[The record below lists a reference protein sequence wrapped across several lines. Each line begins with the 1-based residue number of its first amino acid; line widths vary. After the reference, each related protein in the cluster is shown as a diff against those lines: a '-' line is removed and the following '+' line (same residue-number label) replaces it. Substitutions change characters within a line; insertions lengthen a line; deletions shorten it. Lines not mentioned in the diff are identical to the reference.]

1 MDYRCHACDAVRGA
15 RLLLEIRLVIPQVV
29 QQIHSAF
36 ICRIMRRDDH
46 HLGGIA
52 SIVDCGN
59 LGIFHAIH
67 SCEIAD
73 GGGERLGALLL
84 GEGRDVDKCD
94 HRCLAAGAEGVLNHG
109 VGGAARRTRRGG
121 IATCRHGQAQLCSGD
136 SQ

>member
-1 MDYRCHACDAVRGA
+1 MVA
-15 RLLLEIRLVIPQVV
+15 QVV

-36 ICRIMRRDDH
+36 ICRAIRGDDH
-46 HLGGIA
+46 HLGSIA

-67 SCEIAD
+67 SCEIVD
-73 GGGERLGALLL
+73 GGGECLGALLL
-84 GEGRDVDKCD
+84 GEGRDVDKRD
-94 HRCLAAGAEGVLNHG
+94 HRCLAAGAEGILNHG

-121 IATCRHGQAQLCSGD
+121 TTTCRHGQAQLCSGD

>member
-1 MDYRCHACDAVRGA
+1 
-15 RLLLEIRLVIPQVV
+15 
-29 QQIHSAF
+29 
-36 ICRIMRRDDH
+36 MRRDDH

-84 GEGRDVDKCD
+84 GCGRDVDKRD
-94 HRCLAAGAEGVLNHG
+94 HWCLTAGAKSVLNHG
-109 VGGAARRTRRGG
+109 VGGATRGARRGG
-121 IATCRHGQAQLCSGD
+121 ITTRRRGQAQLRGGD
-136 SQ
+136 GQ